1 MADNKKR
8 KNKLFSSLGEIKKEL
23 FERSVWPTRQEVIN
37 QTVVVIILLI
47 IASAFLGAA
56 DYVVTLL
63 TRTLLDGSIMSSIMS
78 SRMILFLIAIV
89 IVLVVIY
96 FAIRYVRKNRYNR

>member
-1 MADNKKR
+1 MAEKK
-8 KNKLFSSLGEIKKEL
+8 KNKLFNSLDEIKKEL

-47 IASAFLGAA
+47 ITSAFLGAA
-56 DYVVTLL
+56 DYAVTFI
-63 TRTLLDGSIMSSIMS
+63 TRTLLDGSIISAIMS
-78 SRMILFLIAIV
+78 FTIALVLIAV
-89 IVLVVIY
+89 FVALFVIY

>member
-1 MADNKKR
+1 MAEKK
-8 KNKLFSSLGEIKKEL
+8 KNKLFNSLDEIKKEL

-47 IASAFLGAA
+47 ITSAFLGAA
-56 DYVVTLL
+56 DYAVTFL
-63 TRTLLDGSIMSSIMS
+63 TRTLLDGSIISAIMS
-78 SRMILFLIAIV
+78 STIALILVAVFAAL
-89 IVLVVIY
+89 LVIY